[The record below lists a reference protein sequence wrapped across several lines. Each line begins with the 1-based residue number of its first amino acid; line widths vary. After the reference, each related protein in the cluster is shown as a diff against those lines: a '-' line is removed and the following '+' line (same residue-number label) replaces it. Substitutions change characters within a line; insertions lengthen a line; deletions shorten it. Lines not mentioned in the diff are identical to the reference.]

1 MFIGVRTK
9 FKATNLND
17 KNYRRQVI
25 GRFEIIPVMSSE
37 DAQTGWCKQHMR
49 ILQST
54 NYSWAQVG

>member
-9 FKATNLND
+9 FKATKND
-17 KNYRRQVI
+17 KSFRRQVI

-37 DAQTGWCKQHMR
+37 DPQTAWCKQHMR

-54 NYSWAQVG
+54 NYSWAQVE

>member
-9 FKATNLND
+9 FKATKND
-17 KNYRRQVI
+17 KNSRRQVI

-37 DAQTGWCKQHMR
+37 DPQTAECKQHMR

-54 NYSWAQVG
+54 NYS